1 MIVVSQRVDLGER
14 MRTRVM
20 GFFGVWQAL
29 VAYVEIFT
37 VLTMPVMLES
47 KQPVGVSG
55 SNDATR

>member
-1 MIVVSQRVDLGER
+1 